1 MSASLHLN
9 LLNDDERVC
18 SSPVRMRVMLPIFAV
33 LTVIGLC
40 VWWSLLAVRLHNAV
54 QVKHLQEARIAD
66 LKPSQEQVLSLRA
79 REGEARAVLEQ
90 LRFYRASRL
99 CFSETLLRLPQHVPE
114 AVQLT
119 DVRIPP
125 PPPLPPP
132 PFSPPG
138 LAVKTVPPG
147 PTNLTEA
154 VTLRVAGRAG
164 SSKPS
169 EAVRALLDAFRL
181 PDFTNL
187 VRAAEIPKGAIRQ
200 DTARGAAVRDTILF
214 EITCDCGERRFK

>member
-1 MSASLHLN
+1 M
-9 LLNDDERVC
+9 
-18 SSPVRMRVMLPIFAV
+18 
-33 LTVIGLC
+33 
-40 VWWSLLAVRLHNAV
+40 
-54 QVKHLQEARIAD
+54 
-66 LKPSQEQVLSLRA
+66 LSLRA

-119 DVRIPP
+119 DVRIPL